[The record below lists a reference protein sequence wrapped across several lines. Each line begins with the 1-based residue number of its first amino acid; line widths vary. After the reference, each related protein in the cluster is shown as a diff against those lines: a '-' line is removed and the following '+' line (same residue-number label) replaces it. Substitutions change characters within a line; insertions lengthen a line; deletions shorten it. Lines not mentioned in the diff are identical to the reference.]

1 VKRLALILPAV
12 GVSEEGLAAVRRD
25 LAAAEF
31 ALRERGFLL
40 EVVPLPSGSTLGQA
54 FLAGFRA
61 VVEAGTADVVATMDA
76 TGQHDASELPRLV
89 DLLDEFDVVIGSRWA
104 RDSRTPGLTVR
115 RWLLGRLAN
124 AVFRVV
130 TGVRGVSDAT
140 SAFRV
145 TRLDVLRRLDFDS
158 FPDDARGIQ
167 LAFVAG
173 CVGLGLRVGE
183 APILYLKPTG
193 KVPRLTVGD
202 VTSFLGSLHL
212 VPRKPLDFE
221 ESFGAAGDLERLGT
235 ADRFFGWTID
245 HFKPYLKGRV
255 LEVGAGLGTIT
266 RKLVALE
273 PALNLFDQLRA
284 YASVTPQVTASSL
297 TCEEFLGSGDAG
309 RFDVV
314 LYLNVLEHIEHDVA
328 ELRTAAAGLVPGG
341 HVLVFGPAMGWLY
354 SDLDFNAGHYRRYT
368 VASLRRAAVEAGLE
382 IAHIKYLDILGVLP
396 YWLVYRV
403 MRRQTISGSSMWAY
417 DKVLVPLSRFL
428 QWMLPR
434 PPLGKNVIMIARTTS
449 RLVRATLLPPDAPG
463 VACSNTP
470 SFPYS
475 CLRGR
480 RLAPMG
486 KIPS

>member
-1 VKRLALILPAV
+1 MKKLALILPTV
-12 GVSEEGLAAVRRD
+12 GVGAEGLAAVRRD

-31 ALRERGFLL
+31 ALRERGFAL
-40 EVVPLPSGSTLGQA
+40 EVVPLPPVASLGEA
-54 FLAGFRA
+54 FLAGYRA
-61 VVEAGTADVVATMDA
+61 VIEAGTADVVATMDA

-89 DLLDEFDVVIGSRWA
+89 DLLDECDVVIGSRWA

-124 AVFRVV
+124 KVFRVV
-130 TGVRGVSDAT
+130 TGVRGVTDAT

-145 TRLDVLRRLDFDS
+145 TRLDVLRRMDFDS
-158 FPDDARGIQ
+158 FPEDARGIQ
-167 LAFVAG
+167 FAFVANA
-173 CVGLGLRVGE
+173 VGLGLKVRE
-183 APILYLKPTG
+183 APILYLKPSG
-193 KVPRLTVGD
+193 KVARLTVGD

-212 VPRKPLDFE
+212 VPRKPSDFDE
-221 ESFGAAGDLERLGT
+221 TFGAAGDLERLGT
-235 ADRFFGWTID
+235 ADRFFDWTID

-266 RKLVALE
+266 RKLVAADPALSVVALE

-284 YASVTPQVTASSL
+284 YEAVTPQVTASSL
-297 TCEEFLGSGDAG
+297 TCAEFLGDEGSG

-328 ELRTAAAGLVPGG
+328 ELRTAAAGLAPGG

-368 VASLRRAAVEAGLE
+368 VTSLRRAAVDAGLE
-382 IAHIKYLDILGVLP
+382 IAQIKYLDVLGVLP

-428 QWMLPR
+428 QWILRR
-434 PPLGKNVIMIARTTS
+434 PPLGKNVIMIARKGE
-449 RLVRATLLPPDAPG
+449 AA
-463 VACSNTP
+463 
-470 SFPYS
+470 
-475 CLRGR
+475 
-480 RLAPMG
+480 
-486 KIPS
+486 

>member
-1 VKRLALILPAV
+1 MKRLALILPAV
-12 GVSEEGLAAVRRD
+12 GVGEEALAAVQRD

-31 ALRERGFLL
+31 ALRERGFTL
-40 EVVPLPSGSTLGQA
+40 EVVSLSPAASLGEA

-89 DLLDEFDVVIGSRWA
+89 DLLDEYDVVIGSRWV

-124 AVFRVV
+124 TVFRLV
-130 TGVRGVSDAT
+130 TGVRGVTDAT

-158 FPDDARGIQ
+158 FPEDSRGIQ

-173 CVGLGLRVGE
+173 AVGLGLRVGE
-183 APILYLKPTG
+183 APILYLKPSG

-202 VTSFLGSLHL
+202 LTSFLGSLHL

-245 HFKPYLKGRV
+245 HFKPYMKGRV

-266 RKLVALE
+266 RKLVAADPSLSVVALE

-297 TCEEFLGSGDAG
+297 TCAEFLGGLDSAC
-309 RFDVV
+309 FDVV

-328 ELRTAAAGLVPGG
+328 ELRTAASGLVPGG

-368 VASLRRAAVEAGLE
+368 VASLRRAAADAGLE
-382 IAHIKYLDILGVLP
+382 IVQIKYLDMLGVLP
-396 YWLVYRV
+396 YWVVYRL
-403 MRRQTISGSSMWAY
+403 MRRQSISGSSMWAY
-417 DKVLVPLSRFL
+417 DKVLVPLSRLL
-428 QWMLPR
+428 QWIFPR
-434 PPLGKNVIMIARTTS
+434 PPLGKNVIMIARTRS
-449 RLVRATLLPPDAPG
+449 R
-463 VACSNTP
+463 
-470 SFPYS
+470 
-475 CLRGR
+475 
-480 RLAPMG
+480 
-486 KIPS
+486 

>member
-1 VKRLALILPAV
+1 M
-12 GVSEEGLAAVRRD
+12 
-25 LAAAEF
+25 
-31 ALRERGFLL
+31 
-40 EVVPLPSGSTLGQA
+40 
-54 FLAGFRA
+54 
-61 VVEAGTADVVATMDA
+61 EAGTADVVATMDA
-76 TGQHDASELPRLV
+76 SGQHDASELPRLV

-124 AVFRVV
+124 TVFRLV
-130 TGVRGVSDAT
+130 TGVRGVTDAT

-145 TRLDVLRRLDFDS
+145 TRMDVLRRLDFDS
-158 FPDDARGIQ
+158 FPEDARGIQ

-173 CVGLGLRVGE
+173 AVGLGLRVGE
-183 APILYLKPTG
+183 APILYLKPSG

-202 VTSFLGSLHL
+202 VSSFLGSLHL

-266 RKLVALE
+266 RKLVAADESLSVVALE

-284 YASVTPQVTASSL
+284 FASVTAQVTASSL
-297 TCEEFLGSGDAG
+297 TCAEFLAGDDGA

-328 ELRTAAAGLVPGG
+328 ELRTAASGLVPGG
-341 HVLVFGPAMGWLY
+341 HVLVFGPGMGWLY
-354 SDLDFNAGHYRRYT
+354 SDLDYNAGHYRRYT
-368 VASLRRAAVEAGLE
+368 VSSLRRAAMEAGLE
-382 IAHIKYLDILGVLP
+382 VVQIKYLDMLGVLP
-396 YWLVYRV
+396 YWVVYRLL
-403 MRRQTISGSSMWAY
+403 RRQSISGSSMWAY
-417 DKVLVPLSRFL
+417 DKLLVPLSRFL
-428 QWMLPR
+428 QWIFPR

-449 RLVRATLLPPDAPG
+449 R
-463 VACSNTP
+463 
-470 SFPYS
+470 
-475 CLRGR
+475 
-480 RLAPMG
+480 
-486 KIPS
+486 

>member
-1 VKRLALILPAV
+1 VKRLSLILPAV
-12 GVSEEGLAAVRRD
+12 GVGEEGVAAVRRD

-31 ALRERGFLL
+31 ALRERGFAL
-40 EVVPLPSGSTLGQA
+40 EVVPLPKVSSLGEA

-61 VVEAGTADVVATMDA
+61 VVEDGSADVVATMDA

-104 RDSRTPGLTVR
+104 RDSRTPGLTVW

-124 AVFRVV
+124 KVFRLV

-158 FPDDARGIQ
+158 FPEDARGIQ

-173 CVGLGLRVGE
+173 AVGLGLRVGE
-183 APILYLKPTG
+183 APILYLKPSG

-221 ESFGAAGDLERLGT
+221 ESFRAAGDLERLGT

-266 RKLVALE
+266 RKLVAADESLSVVALE

-284 YASVTPQVTASSL
+284 FASVTPRVSASSL
-297 TCEEFLGSGDAG
+297 ACAEYLRAEPGG
-309 RFDVV
+309 FDVV

-328 ELRTAAAGLVPGG
+328 ELRTAASGLVPGG
-341 HVLVFGPAMGWLY
+341 HILVFGPAMGWLY
-354 SDLDFNAGHYRRYT
+354 SDLDYNAGHYRRYT
-368 VASLRRAAVEAGLE
+368 VASLRRAALEAGLE
-382 IAHIKYLDILGVLP
+382 VVQIKYLDVLGVLP
-396 YWLVYRV
+396 YWVVYRLL
-403 MRRQTISGSSMWAY
+403 RRQSISGSSMWAY

-428 QWMLPR
+428 QWIFPR
-434 PPLGKNVIMIARTTS
+434 PPLGKNVIMIAR
-449 RLVRATLLPPDAPG
+449 
-463 VACSNTP
+463 
-470 SFPYS
+470 
-475 CLRGR
+475 RGR
-480 RLAPMG
+480 
-486 KIPS
+486 

>member
-1 VKRLALILPAV
+1 VKRLALILPSV
-12 GVSEEGLAAVRRD
+12 GVGEEGVAAVRRD
-25 LAAAEF
+25 LSAAEF
-31 ALRERGFLL
+31 ALRERGFTL
-40 EVVPLPSGSTLGQA
+40 EVVPTPAASSLGEA

-61 VVEAGTADVVATMDA
+61 VVQDGTADVVATMDA

-89 DLLDEFDVVIGSRWA
+89 DLLNEFDVVIGSRWA

-124 AVFRVV
+124 TVFRLV

-158 FPDDARGIQ
+158 FPEDARGIQ

-173 CVGLGLRVGE
+173 AVGLGLRVGE
-183 APILYLKPTG
+183 APILYLKPSG

-266 RKLVALE
+266 RKLVAADESLSVVALE

-284 YASVTPQVTASSL
+284 FASVTPRVSASSL
-297 TCEEFLGSGDAG
+297 TCAEYLRAEPG

-314 LYLNVLEHIEHDVA
+314 LYLNVLEHIEHDVG
-328 ELRTAAAGLVPGG
+328 ELRTAASGLVPGG

-354 SDLDFNAGHYRRYT
+354 SDLDYNAGHYRRYT
-368 VASLRRAAVEAGLE
+368 VASLRRAAMEAGLE
-382 IAHIKYLDILGVLP
+382 VVQIKYLDVLGVLP
-396 YWLVYRV
+396 YWVVYRL

-417 DKVLVPLSRFL
+417 DKVLVPLSRFI
-428 QWMLPR
+428 QRIFPR
-434 PPLGKNVIMIARTTS
+434 PPLGKNVIMIARCGGGAS
-449 RLVRATLLPPDAPG
+449 A
-463 VACSNTP
+463 S
-470 SFPYS
+470 S
-475 CLRGR
+475 
-480 RLAPMG
+480 
-486 KIPS
+486 